1 MANRSLQAA
10 HAARSKLPRRIASVR
25 LPTFRG
31 LVARAGYKLLP
42 ALGYDVKALGPGA
55 VLVSRAAVAGIID
68 VKRLIPG
75 TFLVSR
81 AAVAGKSRLVT
92 TSISP
97 GTAVVTEPFLAR
109 QHLLDREKA
118 FFSHIE
124 NDHIAGVLEKY
135 RVNCVLDVGAN
146 RGQYSRRL
154 RAAGY
159 SGYIVSFEPVPHL
172 FEKLEQNASG
182 DPKWTVHRVA
192 LGAED
197 DVTSMHVVPQTAK
210 GWQGGLSS
218 ILAPTAYGKGRY
230 GVLRETVTEEV
241 PLRRLDGLLDSVIAH
256 VPDPRIYLKLDT
268 QGYDLQV
275 FEGLG
280 SRAADLVGLQSEVAL
295 VEHYE
300 GMPRMPQALEVY
312 EEAGFAISGLFLVS
326 RERRTWRVVEYD
338 CIMVRASAL
347 EEPPEPSS

>member
-1 MANRSLQAA
+1 
-10 HAARSKLPRRIASVR
+10 
-25 LPTFRG
+25 
-31 LVARAGYKLLP
+31 
-42 ALGYDVKALGPGA
+42 
-55 VLVSRAAVAGIID
+55 
-68 VKRLIPG
+68 
-75 TFLVSR
+75 
-81 AAVAGKSRLVT
+81 
-92 TSISP
+92 
-97 GTAVVTEPFLAR
+97 
-109 QHLLDREKA
+109 LDREKA

-268 QGYDLQV
+268 QGGTI
-275 FEGLG
+275 FRS
-280 SRAADLVGLQSEVAL
+280 SRDSAAGRPTSWACSPRSRWWSITRGCRGCRRRSRSTRRLDSRLVG
-295 VEHYE
+295 
-300 GMPRMPQALEVY
+300 
-312 EEAGFAISGLFLVS
+312 
-326 RERRTWRVVEYD
+326 
-338 CIMVRASAL
+338 
-347 EEPPEPSS
+347 SSL